1 MTFLEIWHSLNEK
14 NKSVNSVDKYKG
26 GGGGGG
32 GGFCPP
38 PSYLRGA
45 CVLPFKKG
53 GIVSGGLLS
62 VPQLPHT
69 KLTQTRQR

>member
-1 MTFLEIWHSLNEK
+1 MSGGAF
-14 NKSVNSVDKYKG
+14 VG

-32 GGFCPP
+32 G
-38 PSYLRGA
+38 
-45 CVLPFKKG
+45 
-53 GIVSGGLLS
+53 GGLLS